1 MIKYII
7 LEMFGMSIVLFA
19 VMGLDKY
26 KAKTGRWRVSERAL
40 FLMALL
46 GGALGGVVGMRVFH
60 HKTKHW
66 YFQYGF
72 PALLI
77 VQAALL
83 VWLILR

>member
-1 MIKYII
+1 MTKYII
-7 LEMFGMSIVLFA
+7 LEMLLMSIVLFV

-26 KAKTGRWRVSERAL
+26 KAKTGRWRVAERTL

-66 YFQYGF
+66 YFRYGF

-77 VQAALL
+77 VQTALV
-83 VWLILR
+83 VWLTAR